1 MSKKEKKTANPNE
14 EIKLDIPAD
23 EIWTYHIEGLQ
34 APSVGKP
41 IKNAAAKKIGTV
53 ILLLIAI
60 GLSIYFS
67 VRAVHSDTYKFEE
80 YNGGWELIK
89 FSNPGEQTEI
99 TVDFVDGDKS
109 KPIKAI
115 HEYAFNCD
123 EKLLTVNIGKDVEK
137 IDGKSI
143 YSVWNLRNI
152 HVDKDNKYFCDIDGV
167 LYNKDK
173 TEVICYPIDHDAYLR
188 EKAGYEEEIPKD
200 DEKRADEYKIYREKI
215 QTYTIPETVKKIGK
229 LAFNYANLA
238 VINLPEGLETV
249 ETMAFFKSWDLA
261 EINTYGK
268 NGSYRSLPEGIRYIG
283 SDAFSYCQG
292 MNYLYIPASVTYIG
306 HHAFW
311 DTVYKQDGELRGV
324 SAINVALSKDEFKDK
339 VDTGDQW
346 APKYDFN
353 LFKKTVDINYGA
365 VREK

>member
-1 MSKKEKKTANPNE
+1 MSKKEKKIANPNE

-41 IKNAAAKKIGTV
+41 VKNEKAKKIGTI
-53 ILLLIAI
+53 ILLVIAI

-67 VRAVHSDTYKFEE
+67 VRAVHSETYKYEE
-80 YNGGWELIK
+80 YNGGYELIK
-89 FSNPGEQTEI
+89 FSNPGETTEI
-99 TVDFVDGDKS
+99 TIDYVDGDKS

-123 EKLLTVNIGKDVEK
+123 EKLLTINIGKDIET

-143 YSVWNLRNI
+143 YSVWNLQNI
-152 HVDKDNKYFCDIDGV
+152 HVDEANKSFCDIDGV

-188 EKAGYEEEIPKD
+188 EKAGYKEEIPKD
-200 DEKRADEYKIYREKI
+200 DEKRAEEYKVYREKV
-215 QTYTIPETVKKIGK
+215 QTYTIPETVTKIGK
-229 LAFNYANLA
+229 LAFNYANLC
-238 VINLPEGLETV
+238 VVNMPEGIETV
-249 ETMAFFKSWDLA
+249 ETLAFFKCWDLA

-268 NGSYRSLPEGIRYIG
+268 GGEYRSLPEGIKYIG

-292 MNYLYIPASVTYIG
+292 LSYLFIPDSVTYIG

-311 DTVYKQDGELRGV
+311 DTVYKQDGELKGV
-324 SAINVALSKDEFKDK
+324 SAINVALDKDAFKDK

-346 APKYDFN
+346 APKYDWK

-365 VREK
+365 TREK